1 MKPTVYFTLCLLSLW
16 LGCSENDNTEI
27 TPSCITEKI
36 NAIKKEDVRNP
47 PTKFYRYQ
55 YQGKSVYFFP
65 QHCCDFFSELYEDDC
80 TLICAPDG
88 GITGMGDGK
97 CSDFFTERSAPEL
110 IWEDDRK

>member
-16 LGCSENDNTEI
+16 LGCSEDDNTEI

-47 PTKFYRYQ
+47 PTKVYRYQ

-80 TLICAPDG
+80 TLICGPDG

-97 CSDFFTERSAPEL
+97 YSDFFTESTAPEL
-110 IWEDDRK
+110 I